1 VLSVAFRAAAQR
13 GVPVTAVHAWS
24 PDVGADH
31 EAVYGPSAAS
41 KEGAR
46 LVLDEA
52 LEVWRSRFPDVPV
65 ETRLLAVDPAAALIR
80 ESEGAALTV
89 VGSWSRGT
97 VRTALFGSV
106 SRDVAQQARC
116 PVMVARPKGYKDV
129 ERLHVMP
136 YEHERLPHPEP
147 HRYSYS
153 DNRVLMRPADW
164 PIS

>member
-24 PDVGADH
+24 PDVGAGH

-52 LEVWRSRFPDVPV
+52 LEVWRSRFADVPV

-116 PVMVARPKGYKDV
+116 PVVVVPTGAAKQRQNAVHD
-129 ERLHVMP
+129 R
-136 YEHERLPHPEP
+136 
-147 HRYSYS
+147 HRTGLIS
-153 DNRVLMRPADW
+153 DPAGTGPVRQQRSPW
-164 PIS
+164 Q